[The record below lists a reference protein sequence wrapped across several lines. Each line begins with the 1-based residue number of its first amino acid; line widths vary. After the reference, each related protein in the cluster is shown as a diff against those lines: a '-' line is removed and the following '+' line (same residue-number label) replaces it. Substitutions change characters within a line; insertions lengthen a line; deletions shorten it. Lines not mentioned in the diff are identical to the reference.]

1 MPTEENKSK
10 NYKLRETQ
18 RELLSS
24 RIEGSQLER
33 KLRLQEQLPSRLLPI
48 NLRLASR
55 RLMITGPEKKD

>member
-1 MPTEENKSK
+1 MLTEENKSK

-18 RELLSS
+18 RELLLS

-33 KLRLQEQLPSRLLPI
+33 KLRLQEQLHSRLLPI